1 MRSVMQLLASDLVMV
16 YLRCIMFCIVMLIF
30 AFNDIT
36 EGQKG

>member
-1 MRSVMQLLASDLVMV
+1 MLLLASAPSYGKVHNV
-16 YLRCIMFCIVMLIF
+16 CIVMLIF